1 MADTGRGVVACY
13 PPRRNLTIGRDPLA
27 KLKGSAREWH
37 PSSDRNCG
45 ARTFGTTRRVTELSV
60 ETNPVRAR
68 VFPWRSRPQLL
79 RDAWPVQAAFA
90 DARGPFVV
98 SSLRRGA

>member
-13 PPRRNLTIGRDPLA
+13 RPHRNLTIGRDPLA

-45 ARTFGTTRRVTELSV
+45 ARTFSTARTFFDERLRHPELCFLSIWALRGRY
-60 ETNPVRAR
+60 E
-68 VFPWRSRPQLL
+68 WRT
-79 RDAWPVQAAFA
+79 V
-90 DARGPFVV
+90 
-98 SSLRRGA
+98 

>member
-13 PPRRNLTIGRDPLA
+13 PPHRNLTIGRDPLA

-45 ARTFGTTRRVTELSV
+45 ARTFGTTRRVTELSGRDQPCARPRVSLAV
-60 ETNPVRAR
+60 ETAT
-68 VFPWRSRPQLL
+68 FT
-79 RDAWPVQAAFA
+79 
-90 DARGPFVV
+90 
-98 SSLRRGA
+98 